1 MCNNSNLYLALKEVI
16 VDPASQDMSEVIEL
30 DHQFSRRYRRT
41 ISRIMGKAESMSHRS
56 VKMNFK
62 IAVSLVAAVIAI
74 SAVGVSGDN
83 QQRNWNI
90 AKTERIDY
98 RHGAVDIKFFN
109 GETTLENLKE
119 VAVPPNM
126 YFPKYIP
133 DGLELDE
140 DVTVEESDYFY
151 FVDGEKTLTYCES
164 GVTGNYSIDTETL
177 VREKITVHGYEADLF
192 YDADEP
198 FTLILWCEGSKVFDV
213 TGRGLSKEEV
223 IKVARSVKRRN

>member
-83 QQRNWNI
+83 QQRNLNI
-90 AKTERIDY
+90 EKTEIIDY
-98 RHGAVDIKFFN
+98 RHGAVKIRYFIRGGTKVIV
-109 GETTLENLKE
+109 T
-119 VAVPPNM
+119 PNM

-151 FVDGEKTLTYCES
+151 FVDGDRTLIYTENS
-164 GVTGNYSIDTETL
+164 VPVSPSIDTETL

-213 TGRGLSKEEV
+213 SGRGLSKEEV